1 MKIWMVIP
9 AYNEAKSLE
18 VILRNLKEK
27 NLNIIVVDDGSKDAT
42 YDVAK
47 ERADIVV
54 KNEKNLG
61 KGMALRRA
69 LTFLLENEKFD
80 YIITM
85 DGDGQ
90 HSVSDIDKF
99 IKEADNGENFVVGNR
114 MDNPRVMPRTRIF
127 TNKLMSWLIS
137 KIVSQA
143 IPDTQCGFR
152 LISRDVLEKI
162 KFRTNKF
169 EVESEILIKAAKE
182 RFTIKSI
189 PIKSI
194 YFRRI
199 KSKIHP
205 FLDTFRF
212 IRFLFT
218 VNGKEK

>member
-1 MKIWMVIP
+1 MKIWVLIP

-18 VILRNLKEK
+18 GILRNLREK
-27 NLNIIVVDDGSKDAT
+27 KLNIIVVDDGSKDTT
-42 YDVAK
+42 YNTAK
-47 ERADIVV
+47 GVADIVIR
-54 KNEKNLG
+54 NEKNLG

-69 LTFLLENEKFD
+69 LTYLLENDKFD

-90 HSVSDIDKF
+90 HSVFDIDKF
-99 IKEADNGENFVVGNR
+99 IKEAENKENFVVGNR
-114 MDNPRVMPRTRIF
+114 MVNPRVMPRTRII

-137 KIVSQA
+137 KMVSQS

-152 LISRDVLEKI
+152 LINRDVLERI

-182 RFTIKSI
+182 GFTIKSI

-218 VNGKEK
+218 INGKEK

>member
-9 AYNEAKSLE
+9 AYNEARSLE
-18 VILRNLKEK
+18 RILRRLKEK
-27 NLNIIVVDDGSKDAT
+27 ELHIIVVDDGSKDST
-42 YDVAK
+42 YAVAK
-47 ERADIVV
+47 MKADIVLR
-54 KNEKNLG
+54 NEKNLG
-61 KGMALRRA
+61 KGMALRKA
-69 LTFLLENEKFD
+69 MAFLLENEKFD

-99 IKEADNGENFVVGNR
+99 LDEVASGASFVVGNR
-114 MDNPRVMPRTRIF
+114 MHSPIGMPKIRIL
-127 TNKLMSWLIS
+127 TNQAMSWLLS
-137 KIVSQA
+137 RMVSQN

-152 LISRDVLEKI
+152 LIGREVLEKI

-182 RFTIKSI
+182 GFVIKSI
-189 PIKSI
+189 PIQSI

-205 FLDTFRF
+205 FVDTLRF
-212 IRFLFT
+212 IRFLCT
-218 VNGKEK
+218 LNNKES

>member
-9 AYNEAKSLE
+9 AYNEARSLE
-18 VILRNLKEK
+18 RILRRLKEK
-27 NLNIIVVDDGSKDAT
+27 NLNVIVIDDGSKDST
-42 YDVAK
+42 YTVAK
-47 ERADIVV
+47 LKADIVIR
-54 KNEKNLG
+54 NEKNLG

-69 LTFLLENEKFD
+69 ITFLLENEKFD

-90 HSVSDIDKF
+90 HSASDVDKF
-99 IKEADNGENFVVGNR
+99 INEASKGENFVVGNR
-114 MDNPRVMPRTRIF
+114 MDNPQGMPKTRII
-127 TNKLMSWLIS
+127 TNKLMSWLLS
-137 KIVSQA
+137 KMVSQS

-162 KFRTNKF
+162 RFRANKF

-182 RFTIKSI
+182 SFAIKSI
-189 PIKSI
+189 PIHSI

-205 FLDTFRF
+205 LIDTLRF
-212 IRFLFT
+212 IRFLCT
-218 VNGKEK
+218 LNDKEK

>member
-1 MKIWMVIP
+1 MKVWVVIP
-9 AYNEAKSLE
+9 AYNEEKSLKE
-18 VILRNLKEK
+18 ILPKLKEK
-27 NLNIIVVDDGSKDAT
+27 DLSSIVVDDGSRDAT
-42 YDVAK
+42 CKVAGDGANILI
-47 ERADIVV
+47 R
-54 KNEKNLG
+54 NEKNLG

-80 YIITM
+80 YVITM
-85 DGDGQ
+85 DADGQ
-90 HSVSDIDKF
+90 HSVLDIDKF
-99 IKEADNGENFVVGNR
+99 IREAENGENFVVGNR
-114 MDNPRVMPRTRIF
+114 MANPRVMPWTRVV

-137 KIVSQA
+137 RMVSQT

-152 LISRDVLEKI
+152 LIGRNVLEKI

-169 EVESEILIKAAKE
+169 EVESEILIKAAKDGVV
-182 RFTIKSI
+182 IKSI

-218 VNGKEK
+218 INGKEK

>member
-9 AYNEAKSLE
+9 AYNEAQFLE
-18 VILRNLKEK
+18 GILRSLKEK
-27 NLNIIVVDDGSKDAT
+27 KLNIIVVDDGSKDST
-42 YDVAK
+42 YEVAK
-47 ERADIVV
+47 IRADIVV
-54 KNEKNLG
+54 RNEKNLG
-61 KGMALRRA
+61 KGMALRKA
-69 LTFLLENEKFD
+69 IGFLLENEKFD

-90 HSVSDIDKF
+90 HSVSDIDEF
-99 IKEADNGENFVVGNR
+99 IRKAENGENFVVGNR
-114 MDNPRVMPRTRIF
+114 MDNPKGMPKTRIL
-127 TNKLMSWLIS
+127 TNKVMSWLLS
-137 KIVSQA
+137 KMVSQS

-169 EVESEILIKAAKE
+169 EVESEVLLKAAKE
-182 RFTIKSI
+182 GFAIKSI
-189 PIKSI
+189 PIQSI
-194 YFRRI
+194 YFSHI

-218 VNGKEK
+218 VNDKDK

>member
-1 MKIWMVIP
+1 MKIWIVIP

-18 VILRNLKEK
+18 GVLRNLKEK
-27 NLNIIVVDDGSKDAT
+27 NLSIIVIDDGSKDQT
-42 YDVAK
+42 YSVAK
-47 ERADIVV
+47 EKADIVIR
-54 KNEKNLG
+54 NEKNLG
-61 KGMALRRA
+61 KGMSLRRA
-69 LTFLLENEKFD
+69 LAYLLENEKFD

-90 HSVSDIDKF
+90 HSPSDIDKF
-99 IKEADNGENFVVGNR
+99 IKEAQNKENFVVGNR
-114 MDNPRVMPRTRIF
+114 MDNPRVMPKTRII
-127 TNKLMSWLIS
+127 TNKIMSWLIS
-137 KIVSQA
+137 KMVSQS

-152 LISRDVLEKI
+152 LINRDVLEKI

-182 RFTIKSI
+182 GVTIKSI

-205 FLDTFRF
+205 FVDTIRF

-218 VNGKEK
+218 VNDKDK

>member
-1 MKIWMVIP
+1 MVIP
-9 AYNEAKSLE
+9 AYNEAQSLE
-18 VILRNLKEK
+18 GILRSLKEK
-27 NLNIIVVDDGSKDAT
+27 KLNIIVIDDGSKDST
-42 YDVAK
+42 YAVAK
-47 ERADIVV
+47 IKADIVV
-54 KNEKNLG
+54 RNERNLG

-69 LTFLLENEKFD
+69 ITFLLENEKFD
-80 YIITM
+80 YILTM

-99 IKEADNGENFVVGNR
+99 VNEANNGENFVVGNR
-114 MDNPRVMPRTRIF
+114 MDNPRVMPRTRIL

-137 KIVSQA
+137 KMVSQV

-152 LISRDVLEKI
+152 LISREVLEKI
-162 KFRTNKF
+162 KCRTKKF

-182 RFTIKSI
+182 GFIIKSI

-212 IRFLFT
+212 IRFIFT
-218 VNGKEK
+218 VNGKEE

>member
-9 AYNEAKSLE
+9 AYNEARTLE
-18 VILRNLKEK
+18 RMLRRLKEK
-27 NLNIIVVDDGSKDAT
+27 NLNIIVIDDGSKDST
-42 YDVAK
+42 YAVAK
-47 ERADIVV
+47 IKADIVLR
-54 KNEKNLG
+54 NEKNLG

-69 LTFLLENEKFD
+69 ITFLLENEKFD

-90 HSVSDIDKF
+90 HSVSDADKF
-99 IKEADNGENFVVGNR
+99 VNEAGKGENFVVGNR
-114 MDNPRVMPRTRIF
+114 MDNPIGMPRTRIL
-127 TNKLMSWLIS
+127 TNKLMSWLLS
-137 KIVSQA
+137 KIVSQS

-152 LISRDVLEKI
+152 LINRDVLEKI

-169 EVESEILIKAAKE
+169 EVESEILVKAAKE
-182 RFTIKSI
+182 GFAIKSI
-189 PIKSI
+189 PIQSI